1 MLKTLAAAPLMV
13 VLAGTVLATTQ
24 KTTQVNLNDV
34 KEQSVKKKPAK
45 KAASSKL
52 NANEAFMVATETR
65 LISEITKATNYL
77 SAQSERMP
85 KKSSTRLEMKDRLVN
100 LRLEGAVYY
109 TNQEMHQYEKAW
121 DAWDN
126 GGRKGREPKLDES
139 QSKGQ
144 WQALAKD
151 ALNVLAEYPKSKN
164 ADVTMFNIGLAYN
177 VLKRDKE
184 AARIFSQLIT
194 RFPNSQKAGD
204 AYYALGDFY
213 FDKSDYSNAMN
224 NYKNALRFKQSKSFA
239 WSMFKLG
246 WCSYNLGQ
254 HKQSLAY
261 WKQTVMEAKR
271 SGKMGMA
278 LNEEALRDMVY
289 AFAELREI
297 EPAIAYYKANGGDKY
312 IGRFLLLL
320 SDTFSDQGQYAEA
333 IKVLRRYQQ
342 VAPFADDVPDTQ
354 KSIIALFFELNRVND
369 VWVELDRYPRL
380 FGPISPWG
388 DRHKADKKLFDETQQ
403 TIKDQIIYYAKL
415 THKNAQKDDNKR
427 SYVEALRGY
436 NLFLKNYPKSREVAE
451 IKYNMADIYY
461 FTKQYRE
468 AGKLYLDICLM
479 GNDKA
484 LIYDSKTNKTTNIHK
499 QSAEYMLDSYYRTFE
514 PELKVLVKVKPD
526 FSKGPKPVS
535 ENGRNF
541 VKACE
546 YYTKSYP
553 NEKKNVK
560 NCDTYLTE
568 VFYRSNDKK
577 MAEKYLLML
586 AKKYP
591 NEKEGQEAIEN
602 LIPLYGKDE
611 KALAA
616 IIAELRKIPAYQKGK
631 IGEKLENLDHGL
643 AVDAVKSDKNACSR
657 AKKGEDLFKKKPN
670 AKDSDA
676 LIYNAALDW
685 EKCNKVSEAIKDYM
699 IVLEKFPKSEGAKP
713 ALLKV
718 AILDQNRLELA
729 SAARMFHEFAK
740 RYPKEKEAAA
750 ALANSC
756 EIEAGLNAESA
767 VNSCLAFAQ
776 VDPNSAKVILFRMQR
791 TAFSSGE
798 EAKVLQ
804 LAKVLDGKFKLSAEE
819 RIQAYTTVMNSR
831 GAAAQQAANEIL
843 ETFKKSG
850 GSVSGEALRSVGGL
864 VFRRVNGI
872 MAQFQAMRLRG
883 GTVDALAGSIQ
894 QKVGALPKVQ
904 GAYEQVLATKDAYW
918 GVAAFYQLGY
928 ARELL
933 ARDLENPPE
942 IKGAPHADVVKQ
954 LAGDAKAARA
964 EAQAFY
970 KKALDAVSKY
980 LVYNEWA
987 AKALSGSTRIQGKK
1001 IGFDDLIVRPD
1012 FIGAEVPENIAQ
1024 AVKGKGD

>member
-1 MLKTLAAAPLMV
+1 MV

-894 QKVGALPKVQ
+894 QKVGSLPKVQ

-1001 IGFDDLIVRPD
+1001 IGFDDLIVRQTLLALRFQRTSPKRLKAREID
-1012 FIGAEVPENIAQ
+1012 ANAQ
-1024 AVKGKGD
+1024 

>member
-1 MLKTLAAAPLMV
+1 MV

-34 KEQSVKKKPAK
+34 KQQSVKKRPAQ

-77 SAQSERMP
+77 SSQSERMP
-85 KKSSTRLEMKDRLVN
+85 KKSATRLEMKDRLVN

-109 TNQEMHQYEKAW
+109 TNQEMRQYEKAW
-121 DAWDN
+121 DSWDN

-151 ALNVLAEYPKSKN
+151 AQNVLAEFPKSKN

-261 WKQTVMEAKR
+261 WKQTVTEAKR

-380 FGPISPWG
+380 FGPSSPWG
-388 DRHKADKKLFDETQQ
+388 DRHRADKKLFDETQQ

-427 SYVEALRGY
+427 GYVEALRGY

-484 LIYDSKTNKTTNIHK
+484 LIYDSKTNKTINIHK

-568 VFYRSNDKK
+568 IFYRNNDKK
-577 MAEKYLLML
+577 MSEKYLLMM

-616 IIAELRKIPAYQKGK
+616 IITELRKIPAYQKGK

-685 EKCNKVSEAIKDYM
+685 EKCNKVPEAIKDYM
-699 IVLEKFPKSEGAKP
+699 VVLEKFPKSEGAKP

-718 AILDQNRLELA
+718 AILHQNRLELPA
-729 SAARMFHEFAK
+729 AARMFHEFAK
-740 RYPKEKEAAA
+740 RYPKEKEATA

-756 EIEAGLNAESA
+756 ELEAGINAESA

-776 VDPNSAKVILFRMQR
+776 VDQASAKVILFRMQR

-819 RIQAYTTVMNSR
+819 RIQTYTTVMNSR
-831 GAAAQQAANEIL
+831 GAAAQQAASEIL
-843 ETFKKSG
+843 DTFKKSG
-850 GSVSGEALRSVGGL
+850 GNVSGEALRSVGGL
-864 VFRRVNGI
+864 VFRRVNSI

-894 QKVGALPKVQ
+894 QKAGSLPKIQ

-954 LAGDAKAARA
+954 LAGDAKAARV

-970 KKALDAVSKY
+970 NKALDAVSKY

-987 AKALSGSTRIQGKK
+987 AKAQSGLARIQGKK

>member
-1 MLKTLAAAPLMV
+1 MV

-34 KEQSVKKKPAK
+34 KQPSVKKKTAQ

-52 NANEAFMVATETR
+52 NANEAFLVATETR

-77 SAQSERMP
+77 STQSERMP
-85 KKSSTRLEMKDRLVN
+85 KKSATRLEMKDRLVN

-109 TNQEMHQYEKAW
+109 TNQEMRQYEKSW

-139 QSKGQ
+139 QSKAQ
-144 WQALAKD
+144 WQSLAKD
-151 ALNVLAEYPKSKN
+151 AQNVLTEFPKSKN
-164 ADVTMFNIGLAYN
+164 ADVTMFNMGLAYN
-177 VLKRDKE
+177 VLKQDKE
-184 AARIFSQLIT
+184 AARIFSQLIS

-224 NYKNALRFKQSKSFA
+224 NYKNALRFRQSKSFA

-261 WKQTVMEAKR
+261 WKQTVTEAKR

-380 FGPISPWG
+380 FGPSSPWG

-427 SYVEALRGY
+427 AYVEALRGY

-499 QSAEYMLDSYYRTFE
+499 QSAEYMLDSYFRTFE
-514 PELKVLVKVKPD
+514 PELKVLVKIKPD
-526 FSKGPKPVS
+526 FSKGPKPIS

-568 VFYRSNDKK
+568 IFYRSNDKK
-577 MAEKYLLML
+577 MSEKYLLMM

-631 IGEKLENLDHGL
+631 IGVKLENLDHGL
-643 AVDAVKSDKNACSR
+643 AVDAVKSDKNPCSR

-676 LIYNAALDW
+676 LVYNAALDW
-685 EKCNKVSEAIKDYM
+685 EKCNKVPEAIKDYM

-718 AILDQNRLELA
+718 AILHQNRLELP

-740 RYPKEKEAAA
+740 RYPKEKEATA

-756 EIEAGLNAESA
+756 ELEAGLNAESA

-776 VDPNSAKVILFRMQR
+776 VDQTSAKVILFRMLR

-798 EAKVLQ
+798 ESKVLH

-819 RIQAYTTVMNSR
+819 RILAYTNVMNTRS
-831 GAAAQQAANEIL
+831 AAAPQAANEIL
-843 ETFKKSG
+843 ETFKNSG
-850 GSVSGEALRSVGGL
+850 GNVSGEALRAVGGL
-864 VFRRVNGI
+864 VFRRVNSI
-872 MAQFQAMRLRG
+872 MAPFQALHLKG

-894 QKVGALPKVQ
+894 QKVGSLPKVQ
-904 GAYEQVLATKDAYW
+904 AAYEQVLATKDAYW

-954 LAGDAKAARA
+954 LAGDAKAART

-970 KKALDAVSKY
+970 NKALDAVSKY

-987 AKALSGSTRIQGKK
+987 AKALSGLARIQGKK